1 MCFFFFIPPNFVN
14 MPSGLEM
21 KIMIDMLCICTS
33 LLNRHVLCIH
43 FTHFQKLSLV
53 FCEQHFLPCD
63 WLEKGQCIALHH
75 RLSIYKTLKLGS
87 KNKKKKGH
95 KHFFMKIKVVEKWKS
110 KNRREEEGPSHGQ
123 EREWDLQTL
132 TLCTQRRQN
141 QKTRPCSKVERIERD
156 EKKKGGQGRLSGLR
170 RLREFFF
177 QDCCHVLCGQG
188 PPLPL
193 PPFCHHH
200 FILPPSCL
208 PPNFMSFFPLLLLL
222 IQMKWG
228 NKKNKHD
235 RWKIIYF
242 FFKY

>member
-1 MCFFFFIPPNFVN
+1 
-14 MPSGLEM
+14 
-21 KIMIDMLCICTS
+21 
-33 LLNRHVLCIH
+33 
-43 FTHFQKLSLV
+43 
-53 FCEQHFLPCD
+53 
-63 WLEKGQCIALHH
+63 
-75 RLSIYKTLKLGS
+75 
-87 KNKKKKGH
+87 
-95 KHFFMKIKVVEKWKS
+95 MKIKVVEKWKS

-177 QDCCHVLCGQG
+177 QDCRHVLCGQG

-208 PPNFMSFFPLLLLL
+208 PPNFRSFFSSSSSAYSNEMRE
-222 IQMKWG
+222 QEEQTRSMKD
-228 NKKNKHD
+228 H
-235 RWKIIYF
+235 IF

>member
-87 KNKKKKGH
+87 KNKKKKRAQTFLH
-95 KHFFMKIKVVEKWKS
+95 ENKSRRKMKKQKQKGRRRTFSWARERMRPSDINLVHTTSAKP
-110 KNRREEEGPSHGQ
+110 KNPTVQ
-123 EREWDLQTL
+123 
-132 TLCTQRRQN
+132 
-141 QKTRPCSKVERIERD
+141 
-156 EKKKGGQGRLSGLR
+156 
-170 RLREFFF
+170 
-177 QDCCHVLCGQG
+177 
-188 PPLPL
+188 
-193 PPFCHHH
+193 
-200 FILPPSCL
+200 
-208 PPNFMSFFPLLLLL
+208 
-222 IQMKWG
+222 
-228 NKKNKHD
+228 
-235 RWKIIYF
+235 
-242 FFKY
+242 